1 MGDKER
7 RKGKRIVITCV
18 AEVTSLSTHQF
29 IEGYVTNISREGLGL
44 MARNNLEK
52 EEDVMIKL
60 SFFALDGVEEVEN
73 VRGKVKR
80 VQSIADVY
88 SIGIQFKSLVQKEPS
103 KIFTYIDA
111 AEKSL

>member
-1 MGDKER
+1 MGAKER

-18 AEVTSLSTHQF
+18 AEVTSLSTHHF
-29 IEGYVTNISREGLGL
+29 IEGYVTNISRSGLGL
-44 MARNNLEK
+44 MAKKNLDK
-52 EEDVMIKL
+52 EEEVVIKL

>member
-1 MGDKER
+1 MDMKER

-18 AEVTSLSTHQF
+18 AEVTSISSHQF
-29 IEGYVTNISREGLGL
+29 IEGYVTNISRGGLGL

-73 VRGKVKR
+73 LRGKVKR
-80 VQSIADVY
+80 VQSIAEVY
-88 SIGIQFKSLVQKEPS
+88 SIGIRFNSSVQKDPS
-103 KIFTYIDA
+103 KILTYIDA

>member
-1 MGDKER
+1 MGMKER

-18 AEVTSLSTHQF
+18 AEVTSLSTHRF
-29 IEGYVTNISREGLGL
+29 IEGYVTNISRSGLGL
-44 MARNNLEK
+44 MARKNLDK
-52 EEDVMIKL
+52 EEEVMIKL

-88 SIGIQFKSLVQKEPS
+88 SIGIQFKSLAQKEPT
-103 KIFTYIDA
+103 KILTYIDA

>member
-1 MGDKER
+1 MGVKER

-18 AEVTSLSTHQF
+18 AEVTSVSSHRF
-29 IEGYVTNISREGLGL
+29 IEGYVTNISRDGLGL
-44 MARNNLEK
+44 MAKNNLEK
-52 EEDVMIKL
+52 EEDVVIKL

-80 VQSIADVY
+80 VQPIANVY
-88 SIGIQFKSLVQKEPS
+88 SIGIQFISLVQKEPS
-103 KIFTYIDA
+103 KIFSYIDA